1 MGVYSREM
9 SARRRG
15 FIVLAS
21 SLLVAV
27 AGATRASAGPPVLS
41 DSPTAAANSFGSACA
56 AKQATSSKASCYVKL
71 LLRDIE
77 RSGDPARELPQ
88 LDAETRAAGGFIA
101 GACHALMHQVGREYA
116 RRHHVTLGTLQK
128 YLPKSND
135 PGCSAGFGHGLI
147 MALGPQILEVG
158 PKGALRVCTSLP
170 TRMRQYTCVHG
181 LGHAYMRMYG
191 EYLRYALPLCRK
203 LGARAAPDCAQGAF
217 HDYWIATSG
226 RDATAAREG
235 LITSPRVLCGARTG
249 RFALACWYRVYVER
263 PPKHA
268 VQTAADIARLCV
280 GLHDDQ
286 RAGCVAAAA
295 LSAAGSDPFA
305 LTKLC
310 AGLRGND
317 VASCLRADPVEEV
330 GPWQGRQLALIG
342 TCAGLRDGARRPCY
356 EWFGKTLT
364 VVTNGRFMRSC
375 GRLRSVAAR
384 AQCRIGARRYED
396 PLVTFA

>member
-1 MGVYSREM
+1 M
-9 SARRRG
+9 
-15 FIVLAS
+15 LA
-21 SLLVAV
+21 SLLVLAV
-27 AGATRASAGPPVLS
+27 AGGTQASGAPPHVS
-41 DSPTAAANSFGSACA
+41 DSPMAAASSFGTECA
-56 AKQATSSKASCYVKL
+56 AKRATNAKASCYVKL

-147 MALGPQILEVG
+147 MALGPQILRVG
-158 PKGALRVCTSLP
+158 PKGALRVCTSLA
-170 TRMRQYTCVHG
+170 TRMRQYTCIHG

-203 LGARAAPDCAQGAF
+203 LGTRAAPDCAQGAF

-235 LITSPRVLCGARTG
+235 LVTSPRVLCGARRGT
-249 RFALACWYRVYVER
+249 FAMACWYRVYVER
-263 PPKHA
+263 PPRNA
-268 VQTAADIARLCV
+268 VQTAGDVNRLCA
-280 GLHDDQ
+280 GLHDVQ

-295 LSAAGSDPFA
+295 LSAAGSDPFQ

-310 AGLRGND
+310 AGLHGND
-317 VASCLRADPVEEV
+317 VANCLRAVPVEEV
-330 GPWQGRQLALIG
+330 GPWRVRQLELMH

-356 EWFGKTLT
+356 EWFGMALT
-364 VVTNGRFMRSC
+364 VVTNGGFAHSC
-375 GRLRSVAAR
+375 KFLRSEAAR
-384 AQCRIGARRYED
+384 TQCAVGAARYRD

>member
-1 MGVYSREM
+1 M
-9 SARRRG
+9 SARRG
-15 FIVLAS
+15 CLVVLAS
-21 SLLVAV
+21 LLLVAV
-27 AGATRASAGPPVLS
+27 AGVTPAGAAPPHVS
-41 DSPTAAANSFGSACA
+41 DSPAAAAASFGAACA
-56 AKQATSSKASCYVKL
+56 AKRTTSAKASCYVKL

-77 RSGDPARELPQ
+77 RSGNPSRELPQ

-101 GACHALMHQVGREYA
+101 ASCHALMHQVGREYA

-147 MALGPQILEVG
+147 MALGPQILRVG
-158 PKGALRVCTSLP
+158 PKGALRVCTTLP
-170 TRMRQYTCVHG
+170 TRMRQYTCIHG

-226 RDATAAREG
+226 RDATAKRDG
-235 LITSPRVLCGARTG
+235 LVTSPRVLCGVRKG
-249 RFALACWYRVYVER
+249 MFAMACWYRVYVER

-268 VQTAADIARLCV
+268 VEHAEDIDRLCA
-280 GLHDDQ
+280 GLHDVQ

-295 LSAAGSDPFA
+295 LGAAGSDPFA

-317 VASCLRADPVEEV
+317 IANCLRATPVEEV
-330 GPWQGRQLALIG
+330 GPWRFRQLELIR
-342 TCAGLRDGARRPCY
+342 TCSRLEDGARRPCY
-356 EWFGKTLT
+356 EWFGKTLA
-364 VVTNGRFMRSC
+364 VVTNGGFEHSC
-375 GRLRSVAAR
+375 RRLRSAAAR
-384 AQCRIGARRYED
+384 EQCTIGARRFRN

>member
-1 MGVYSREM
+1 M
-9 SARRRG
+9 SARRG
-15 FIVLAS
+15 CFVVLAS
-21 SLLVAV
+21 LLLVAV
-27 AGATRASAGPPVLS
+27 VGVTPVSGAPPHVS
-41 DSPTAAANSFGSACA
+41 DSPAAAAASFGAACA
-56 AKQATSSKASCYVKL
+56 AKRTTSAKASCYVKF

-77 RSGDPARELPQ
+77 RSGNPSRELPQ
-88 LDAETRAAGGFIA
+88 LDAETRNAGGFIA
-101 GACHALMHQVGREYA
+101 ASCHALMHQVGREYA

-128 YLPKSND
+128 YLPKSDD

-147 MALGPQILEVG
+147 MALGPQILRVG
-158 PKGALRVCTSLP
+158 PKGALRVCTRLS
-170 TRMRQYTCVHG
+170 TRMRQYTCIHG

-191 EYLRYALPLCRK
+191 EYLRYALPLCRQ

-226 RDATAAREG
+226 RDATAKRPG
-235 LITSPRVLCGARTG
+235 LVTSPRVLCGARKG
-249 RFALACWYRVYVER
+249 MFAMACWYRVYIER

-268 VQTAADIARLCV
+268 VQGAEDIDRLCA
-280 GLHDDQ
+280 GLHDVQ

-305 LTKLC
+305 LTTLC

-317 VASCLRADPVEEV
+317 IANCLRATPVEEV
-330 GPWQGRQLALIG
+330 GPWRSRQLELIR
-342 TCAGLRDGARRPCY
+342 TCSKLEDGARRPCY
-356 EWFGKTLT
+356 EWFGKALA
-364 VVTNGRFMRSC
+364 VVTNGGFDRSC

-384 AQCRIGARRYED
+384 EQCTIGTRRFRN